1 VETFRLFFSNRSA
14 DAEQVKALQTALARH
29 LPTLPF
35 NDVSLNVPYRDDWKR
50 LALAALESCEAVVCV
65 IGANTH
71 TSEPVDWEVREA
83 HRLGRPLAI
92 IRLSEEYQAPKF
104 CAELKLPILEWNV
117 EQLALQ
123 IKQLGVACALF
134 PRHDWKAGAPTPDN
148 LWNQYSVMVQSW
160 EALISRRQTVN
171 TLYVTA
177 DAALLAGIGAVASST
192 SETGAIGAALAV
204 TVLALLG
211 LALSFNWRRTV
222 ISYGTLSNA
231 KAAVITTLEAY
242 MPARLFDAEWRVL
255 ERTGYQ
261 STTKAD
267 TQTAQFFMIL
277 FTALAIAGV
286 AVAIAQPLL
295 VGEPNLNV

>member
-1 VETFRLFFSNRSA
+1 VQTFRLFFSNRST
-14 DAEQVKALQTALARH
+14 DAERVQELQTELARR

-35 NDVSLNVPYRDDWKR
+35 NDVSLNVPYSEDWKR
-50 LALAALESCEAVVCV
+50 LASTALNSCEAVVCV
-65 IGANTH
+65 IGMDTH
-71 TSEPVDWEVREA
+71 ASEPIDWEVREA
-83 HRLGRPLAI
+83 HRLGKPLAVV
-92 IRLSEEYQAPKF
+92 RLSQEFQAPKF
-104 CAELKLPILEWNV
+104 CVELKLPILEWNV
-117 EQLALQ
+117 EQLAQ
-123 IKQLGVACALF
+123 EIKQLGVACALF
-134 PRHDWKAGAPTPDN
+134 PRHDWKAGPPGPET
-148 LWNQYSVMVQSW
+148 LWNQYDVMVQSW

-192 SETGAIGAALAV
+192 GQTGAIGAALAV

-231 KAAVITTLEAY
+231 KAAVITTLEEY

-277 FTALAIAGV
+277 FAALAIAGIV
-286 AVAIAQPLL
+286 VAIVQPLL
-295 VGEPNLNV
+295 AGPPDLNV